1 MEMEVTKAIGPHF
14 RGELEAAGLAHLYL
28 GAAHRLEANMI
39 PDAAWRPKPGEA
51 ESARP
56 EIQGPG
62 LDLWIINVADSTTE
76 AQRDAILA
84 AHDAHAPDGVA
95 QIHRDQAKEKLH
107 LLLNGAKA
115 RIVGVPVSALG
126 GKLAEYEEKAK
137 LIDAWAQDSDPD
149 SDKLTKP
156 GFLLVKN
163 RKDAYP
169 TRDATGQSVVD
180 EWTTLR
186 AALLGKLASLVKIY
200 DESVRDT
207 QDASITTSVA
217 TLDAKLAE
225 AASSF
230 DAVR

>member
-1 MEMEVTKAIGPHF
+1 MEIEVTKAVGPHF

-28 GAAHRLEANMI
+28 GSAHRLKTNMI
-39 PDAAWRPKPGEA
+39 PDTDWRPGPGET

-56 EIQGPG
+56 EIPGPG
-62 LDLWIINVADSTTE
+62 LDTWVISVADSSAP

-84 AHDAHAPDGVA
+84 AHAAHAPGGVA
-95 QIHRDQAKEKLH
+95 QIHRDEAKEKLN
-107 LLLNGAKA
+107 LLLNAAKA

-137 LIDAWAQDSDPD
+137 LIGAWAQDED
-149 SDKLTKP
+149 SEKLAKP
-156 GFLLVKN
+156 AFALVKN

-169 TRDATGQSVVD
+169 ARYATGQNVVD
-180 EWTTLR
+180 EWAGRR
-186 AALLGKLASLVKIY
+186 AALLGKLASLLKIY
-200 DESVRDT
+200 DECVRDT
-207 QDASITTSVA
+207 QDADVTTSA
-217 TLDAKLAE
+217 AALDAKLAE

>member
-1 MEMEVTKAIGPHF
+1 MEIEVTKAVGPHF
-14 RGELEAAGLAHLYL
+14 RDELETAGLAHLYL
-28 GAAHRLEANMI
+28 GSAHRLKTTMT
-39 PDAAWRPKPGEA
+39 PDADWRPGPGET

-56 EIQGPG
+56 EIHDPG
-62 LDLWIINVADSTTE
+62 RDTWVINVAGSSTR

-84 AHDAHAPDGVA
+84 AHAVHAPDGVA
-95 QIHRDQAKEKLH
+95 DIHRDEAKEKLN

-115 RIVGVPVSALG
+115 RIVGVPGSALG

-137 LIDAWAQDSDPD
+137 LIDAWVQDSGEN
-149 SDKLTKP
+149 KLAKP
-156 GFLLVKN
+156 EFALIKN

-169 TRDATGQSVVD
+169 ARYATGQSVVD
-180 EWTTLR
+180 EWANRRT
-186 AALLGKLASLVKIY
+186 ALLGKLASLLKIY

-207 QDASITTSVA
+207 RDAAVTTSVA
-217 TLDAKLAE
+217 ALDSRLAE